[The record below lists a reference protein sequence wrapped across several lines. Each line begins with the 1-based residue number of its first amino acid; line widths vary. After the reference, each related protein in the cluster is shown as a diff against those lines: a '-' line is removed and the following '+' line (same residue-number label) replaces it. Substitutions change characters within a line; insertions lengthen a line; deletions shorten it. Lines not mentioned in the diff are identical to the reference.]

1 MITVYHKWHMPS
13 TVVAAQET
21 RGVIIEELKLVQKE
35 RFRALAYFTLGVIC
49 TNVAAWGT
57 YTNQISYI
65 RFHICVYVSGY
76 AILILERTIHEGS
89 NIYNYY
95 DFCVTFSEEWEW

>member
-1 MITVYHKWHMPS
+1 MPS

-49 TNVAAWGT
+49 TNVAA
-57 YTNQISYI
+57 
-65 RFHICVYVSGY
+65 
-76 AILILERTIHEGS
+76 
-89 NIYNYY
+89 
-95 DFCVTFSEEWEW
+95 